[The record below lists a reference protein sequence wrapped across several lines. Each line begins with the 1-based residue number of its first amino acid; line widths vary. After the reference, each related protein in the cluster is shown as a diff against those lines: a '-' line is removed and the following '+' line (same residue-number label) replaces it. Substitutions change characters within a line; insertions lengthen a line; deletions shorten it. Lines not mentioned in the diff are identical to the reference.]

1 MPNQQC
7 VSRDHSRSHANAN
20 ARRALPARRRSADD
34 NARPEATEVMQ
45 AMTELRPLA
54 RFWSR
59 NDDEAA
65 DLLQNT
71 AERVLRTLYRYR
83 PGTNAGAWVRAI
95 MYHLAIDESRSRCR
109 RHTVLRGYRQE
120 LVDACEPPPS
130 DDRESAPPDISEVGR
145 AAERLSAPLRVTFM
159 LWAIERRSYKE
170 IAEHLD
176 IPLSTVATRLL
187 RARAEMRRLLAAGSV
202 QDGGDRGG
210 PGPAYTLKAAQ

>member
-7 VSRDHSRSHANAN
+7 ASRAHIRSRANTS
-20 ARRALPARRRSADD
+20 ARRALPARRRSPAD
-34 NARPEATEVMQ
+34 NARPEAQEVMQ
-45 AMTELRPLA
+45 AMSQLRPLA

-65 DLLQNT
+65 DLVQNT

-109 RHTVLRGYRQE
+109 RHTVLRGYQRE
-120 LVDACEPPPS
+120 LVDACEAEAP
-130 DDRESAPPDISEVGR
+130 DDLGTAPPDIGEVER
-145 AAERLSAPLRVTFM
+145 TAERLSAPLRVTFM

-170 IAEHLD
+170 IAEQLD

-202 QDGGDRGG
+202 QDGGERDG
-210 PGPAYTLKAAQ
+210 PGPAYTWKAAQ